1 MHCIKLKNPY
11 SIHQISHPSSPILF
25 TVVLMV
31 VALFVVALMTVV
43 VFTGVGCVTEKVI
56 VQTALMNGSVDR
68 PLLSQRESAS
78 DIRKYLNHRR
88 VA

>member
-1 MHCIKLKNPY
+1 MLR
-11 SIHQISHPSSPILF
+11 
-25 TVVLMV
+25 V

-56 VQTALMNGSVDR
+56 VQTAVMNGSVDQ
-68 PLLSQRESAS
+68 PLLSQWESAT